1 MQNETKFSRGQKSII
16 AFVFVVPLLI
26 SLFVCYMIFG
36 DLTEVVS
43 KMWGYRGKS
52 NITASSVPVTSLS
65 YIFTILIAFYALCA
79 TSLFSWL
86 VWKVSKGSL
95 IVSQQ
100 LQELENNRDK
110 EIVRENA
117 LIVYY
122 DLQRGISNLRNIYI
136 NCVLN
141 GTEAKLNRI
150 YFSTEWI
157 KNVANLRDGLT
168 NQELNRVYKLYE
180 QFYALQNILEE
191 YKVNESNDELIE
203 FIEELSKEVFADFIP
218 VALMDK
224 LKVSS
229 VDELVD
235 IDLYIILQKIYSL
248 TFISSE
254 ESKENVV
261 NGKTVYETYIN
272 EVLFFV
278 GDSKKAFVGN
288 GELYNTN
295 GDIKCS
301 GHFNSKQFIK
311 DTIYGYYE
319 STKKCYEITY
329 EAQLI
334 KKGSLYKLTDDG
346 GKEYFYNGEFKNGK
360 VSNGIAT
367 LFHKNKKISY
377 QGEIKDG
384 YREGQGTDYN
394 ELGQKIFEGIRK
406 GHAHYNGIR
415 FENGKEIFN
424 GEFKNG
430 LPWNGTV
437 YGLDLSYKVKRFEGE
452 IYEGQPTDGKGI
464 IFNGDKEGRNLV
476 DIEAYEEWLEE
487 SAEEQVRVQEDPKYM
502 EFQAESHASRENS
515 NRRRTYDYWTEY
527 INAEWNEGIVTKAE
541 DKEMNKTVL

>member
-1 MQNETKFSRGQKSII
+1 MQNETKFSKGQKRII

-36 DLTEVVS
+36 DLTEAVS

-86 VWKVSKGSL
+86 VWKVSKRSL

-141 GTEAKLNRI
+141 GTEPKINRI

-191 YKVNESNDELIE
+191 YKATEINDELLK
-203 FIEELSKEVFADFIP
+203 FIEKLSEEIFADFIP
-218 VALMDK
+218 FALMDK
-224 LKVSS
+224 IEVSS

-254 ESKENVV
+254 EPKKNVV
-261 NGKTVYETYIN
+261 NGKTVYETYIDG
-272 EVLFFV
+272 VLFFV

-295 GDIKCS
+295 GNIKCS

-319 STKKCYEITY
+319 STKKCYEYTY

-334 KKGSLYKLTDDG
+334 KKGTLYKLTDDG
-346 GKEYFYNGEFKNGK
+346 SKEYFYNGEFKDGK
-360 VSNGIAT
+360 VLKGTTT
-367 LFHKNKKISY
+367 LFHKYGEISY
-377 QGEIKDG
+377 QGGIKDG
-384 YREGQGTDYN
+384 ELEGKGISYDDRGSVEFDGIWENSYPLNGTEYISN
-394 ELGQKIFEGIRK
+394 KKVFK
-406 GHAHYNGIR
+406 GV
-415 FENGKEIFN
+415 
-424 GEFKNG
+424 FKNG
-430 LPWNGTV
+430 QRWNGTA
-437 YGLDLSYKVKRFEGE
+437 YGLDLSYKVKRFKGE
-452 IYEGQPTDGKGI
+452 LYEGQPINGTGLF
-464 IFNGDKEGRNLV
+464 FNTDKEGKVLA

-487 SAEEQVRVQEDPKYM
+487 SAEEQARAAADPEYM
-502 EFQAESHASRENS
+502 ESQIESHAIMQNS
-515 NRRRTYDYWTEY
+515 HRRQTYADWTEY
-527 INAEWNEGIVTKAE
+527 IEAEWNKGIVTKAE
-541 DKEMNKTVL
+541 DKEVNKTVL